1 MYLGGSVAQ
10 VGAPLLDGVRAAVH
24 ERALPLATE
33 RLQIELVDLDHYE
46 GVIGAAALALDEIFS
61 PALLE
66 RWLDSASPR
75 SLRLRDIVTA
85 GPAILTPRP
94 PRSKDPRPS
103 CGPSPVPRPIR
114 RDNGGT
120 GLRRQCA
127 TGWFDSDASTFLTNN
142 DAITAANEIH
152 APQKN
157 AACTP
162 PAVAEMTGSPSARP
176 AAVPVDSTVTNK
188 AVPIAPASCCIV
200 EMVALPCE

>member
-1 MYLGGSVAQ
+1 MYLGGFVAQ

-85 GPAILTPRP
+85 GPAILTPQAAEIEGP
-94 PRSKDPRPS
+94 APVMRSLSRAAPD
-103 CGPSPVPRPIR
+103 
-114 RDNGGT
+114 
-120 GLRRQCA
+120 
-127 TGWFDSDASTFLTNN
+127 
-142 DAITAANEIH
+142 TA
-152 APQKN
+152 
-157 AACTP
+157 
-162 PAVAEMTGSPSARP
+162 
-176 AAVPVDSTVTNK
+176 
-188 AVPIAPASCCIV
+188 
-200 EMVALPCE
+200 